1 MCSGKAALF
10 NSRLARD
17 LRPCPHINMGTEL
30 SKQERGESVGSA
42 AEPSTAT
49 TQAIAAKWHAWL
61 QDAEGLYLQGR
72 FRAYRE
78 VRACCCEF
86 FFFWWSSRNKLF
98 SVRAVLHVGNLN
110 LKDPLLSCICHRPSC
125 LTAVLPL
132 CFFYARV
139 LEGIACILPD
149 SARSVWPAVSVN

>member
-1 MCSGKAALF
+1 MLGQGCTLQLEVGQGLTT
-10 NSRLARD
+10 L
-17 LRPCPHINMGTEL
+17 PPYNMGTEL

-49 TQAIAAKWHAWL
+49 TPAIAAKWHAWL

-98 SVRAVLHVGNLN
+98 SVCAVLHVGNLN
-110 LKDPLLSCICHRPSC
+110 LKDPILSCICHRLSC

-149 SARSVWPAVSVN
+149 FARSVWPAVSVN